1 MPRRASSTV
10 HPLWIVAAVTVLIGS
25 IVGGY
30 FLYKIVSDPYRTI
43 AALDV
48 AAYMDNANSLRG
60 NIYKLDATISS
71 QLAWTPTAG
80 KLYSVEVDSGNV
92 LPIMI
97 PAQFNSVNLQKGQH
111 YFLQIE
117 VVDKGILK
125 LRDLKKA

>member
-1 MPRRASSTV
+1 MSRRASSTV
-10 HPLWIVAAVTVLIGS
+10 HPLWILAAVVLLIGS
-25 IVGGY
+25 IAGGY
-30 FLYKIVSDPYRTI
+30 FLYKVVSDPYRTI
-43 AALDV
+43 APLDV
-48 AAYMDNANSLRG
+48 AAYMENANSLRG

-71 QLAWTPTAG
+71 QLAWTPAAG

-92 LPIMI
+92 LPVMI

-117 VVDKGILK
+117 VIDKGILK